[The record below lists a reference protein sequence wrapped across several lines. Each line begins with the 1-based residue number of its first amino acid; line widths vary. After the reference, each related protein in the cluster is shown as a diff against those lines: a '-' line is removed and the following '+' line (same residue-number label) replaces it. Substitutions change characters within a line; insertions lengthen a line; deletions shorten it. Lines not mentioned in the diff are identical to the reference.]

1 MPISISPQMMRE
13 IIMDHYN
20 NPLNKKVPT
29 DLANY
34 KSIRMDSDS
43 CIDDI
48 TIYLKIVGD
57 KIVDASFDGVACT
70 ISTASTDILCEL
82 IKEKS
87 TKDALYIVE
96 QYKNMIYEKEFD
108 DSVLDELIVFIN
120 THKQAARIKCATLG
134 SNGIEDIIDG
144 KSDK

>member
-20 NPLNKKVPT
+20 NPINKKVPSNIA
-29 DLANY
+29 DY
-34 KSIRMDSDS
+34 KKIRMDSDS

-48 TIYLKIVGD
+48 TIYLKIEND
-57 KIVDASFDGVACT
+57 KIVDACFDGIACT

-82 IKEKS
+82 IKGKTNEE
-87 TKDALYIVE
+87 AFYITE

-108 DSVLDELIVFIN
+108 ENALDELIVFIN

-134 SNGIEDIIDG
+134 STGIDAILNGND
-144 KSDK
+144 DK

>member
-20 NPLNKKVPT
+20 NPINKKVPS
-29 DLANY
+29 DLNGY

-48 TIYLKIVGD
+48 TIYLKIVDD

-144 KSDK
+144 KSNK

>member
-20 NPLNKKVPT
+20 NPINKKVPS
-29 DLANY
+29 DLNGY

-48 TIYLKIVGD
+48 TIYLKIVDD